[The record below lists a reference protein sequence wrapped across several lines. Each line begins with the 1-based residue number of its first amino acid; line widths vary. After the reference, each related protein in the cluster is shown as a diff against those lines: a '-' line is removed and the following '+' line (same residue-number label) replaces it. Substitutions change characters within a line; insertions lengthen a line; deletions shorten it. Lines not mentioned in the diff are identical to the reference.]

1 MLAHYSCGITHY
13 LCGISLS
20 QTLFA
25 SPLLFPV
32 TSMTASIHA
41 FLLENSTCQASTDS
55 TKEFPIIPTDATT
68 ASMIISVYNLFGFL
82 LRKTEYKRILKCFY
96 TKKQIQY
103 SQFVLTITVLFPKMH
118 QFCSV
123 SKVEKFL
130 RRLFLYFFHFLWAHM
145 HCFAYVPQNGIC
157 L

>member
-1 MLAHYSCGITHY
+1 MLADYSCGM
-13 LCGISLS
+13 SLS

-41 FLLENSTCQASTDS
+41 LLLENSTCQAFTDS

-96 TKKQIQY
+96 TTETNSRFTICFDDYSLISQNARVLQCKQGGKI
-103 SQFVLTITVLFPKMH
+103 SPATICILFS
-118 QFCSV
+118 FSV
-123 SKVEKFL
+123 
-130 RRLFLYFFHFLWAHM
+130 
-145 HCFAYVPQNGIC
+145 G
-157 L
+157 